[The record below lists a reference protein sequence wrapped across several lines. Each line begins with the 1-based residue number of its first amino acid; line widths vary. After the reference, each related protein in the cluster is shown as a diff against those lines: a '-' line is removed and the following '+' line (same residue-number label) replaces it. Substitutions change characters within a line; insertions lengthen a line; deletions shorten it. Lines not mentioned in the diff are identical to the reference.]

1 MSDLT
6 KPENLALQDEESS
19 ESETPVPAPPELEES
34 QTEAMPNEAI
44 HFAEPLPPPEFSKQT
59 RIIIGV
65 GVIALVLVIYLLRLN
80 NIVGLFVDDAWYV
93 LLAKSL
99 ATGQGYALINSPTAG
114 ILPLYPPGFPALLS
128 LFYRLFPHFPE
139 NLWLLKSVSIAA
151 MIGAGAVS
159 YYYFAHLRDCPKHL
173 ALMIGAGVSLCS
185 PLVFLATST
194 TMSECVFTF
203 SLIAAVTLIEKS
215 VQQKGGWKYLAAGS
229 VVASFAFLTRSMA
242 LGLLMAIGIYL
253 LKERLFRSLLIFSSI
268 VIVLCSPWVIY
279 SRLHTPT
286 SEQRNEQRGSIVEP
300 YTTQLWQRVAGD
312 PESGTI
318 SIGELPARVWT
329 NFLGLAGRDLG
340 RIVVAPIAEDL
351 TREALQ
357 RRTESGEGQTFE
369 FDAGSL
375 LSFFLAAF
383 TLLGFFFLVRDRV
396 GLTELVVVFSLL
408 ITFLWPWE
416 VLRFV
421 LPLVPFLLFYLANGW
436 RVLARV
442 NQRLNETLNLRRQW
456 IGASITVALIV
467 LINLWGSTRPLF
479 PSSQSVVKN
488 SLNVGNSFEENRQLM
503 QWIADTTP
511 PESVIAAQNP
521 PMVYLFTGRK
531 TIASDAPET
540 RWELWKNL
548 NVVYWARTSTTPLG
562 PVSEEERRYRIA
574 FRSSG
579 SLALRVLDL
588 GNPQTRNPW

>member
-6 KPENLALQDEESS
+6 KPENLALQDEASS
-19 ESETPVPAPPELEES
+19 ESETPVPAPPELEEG
-34 QTEAMPNEAI
+34 QTEAVRNEAI

-65 GVIALVLVIYLLRLN
+65 GVIALVLLIYLLRLN

-215 VQQKGGWKYLAAGS
+215 VQQKGDWKYLVAGS
-229 VVASFAFLTRSMA
+229 VVASFAFLTRSTA
-242 LGLLMAIGIYL
+242 LGLLAAVGLYL
-253 LKERLFRSLLIFSSI
+253 LKERRFRSLLIFSLL
-268 VIVLCSPWVIY
+268 VLALCSPWVIY
-279 SRLHTPT
+279 SRRHVPTP
-286 SEQRNEQRGSIVEP
+286 EQRDEQRGHIVET
-300 YTTQLWQRVAGD
+300 YINAFWQRVAGD
-312 PESGTI
+312 PNSGTVSVGDI
-318 SIGELPARVWT
+318 PARVWT

-357 RRTESGEGQTFE
+357 RRTASGDGQTFE
-369 FDAGSL
+369 FDIGSL

-383 TLLGFFFLVRDRV
+383 TLLGFFFVIKDRL
-396 GLTELVVVFSLL
+396 GLAELVVAFSLL
-408 ITFLWPWE
+408 LTFLWPFE

-421 LPLVPFLLFYLANGW
+421 LPLIPFLLFYLARGW
-436 RVLARV
+436 RVLFGL
-442 NQRLNETLNLRRQW
+442 NQRLGETLNVRRQW
-456 IGASITVALIV
+456 IGVSVVVGMIV
-467 LINLWGSTRPLF
+467 LINLWGSARPLF
-479 PSSQSVVKN
+479 PSSESIVKD
-488 SLNVGNSFEENRQLM
+488 SLN
-503 QWIADTTP
+503 AT
-511 PESVIAAQNP
+511 VI
-521 PMVYLFTGRK
+521 LK
-531 TIASDAPET
+531 
-540 RWELWKNL
+540 
-548 NVVYWARTSTTPLG
+548 RTDS
-562 PVSEEERRYRIA
+562 
-574 FRSSG
+574 
-579 SLALRVLDL
+579 
-588 GNPQTRNPW
+588 